1 MIHICT
7 KILNILKLLAAALHS
22 GTWGFRS
29 VCTSTHDMS
38 FSYFIK
44 DMKTLIL
51 IFKWVYVKFSKKDGQ
66 SFGWLL
72 IFLLILS
79 LLITV
84 TTEKVQRELIEKK
97 KNTTKQIEPDSS
109 KVFYFSSVL
118 LPQFCTDR

>member
-97 KNTTKQIEPDSS
+97 KHNKADRARFLKSILFFFCFTPT
-109 KVFYFSSVL
+109 VL
-118 LPQFCTDR
+118 HR

>member
-1 MIHICT
+1 
-7 KILNILKLLAAALHS
+7 
-22 GTWGFRS
+22 
-29 VCTSTHDMS
+29 
-38 FSYFIK
+38 
-44 DMKTLIL
+44 MKTLIL

-97 KNTTKQIEPDSS
+97 NTTKQIEPDSS